1 VSELPAEILSFW
13 FADALRTPEAAAGR
27 QSIWFGSHEQFDQ
40 EIHHR
45 FGTLPDRA
53 LTGEFDAWLCSSRT
67 ALALVIVLDQFPRNL
82 FRGSARSFAFDIR
95 AQEATLA
102 AIDSGFDSHLD
113 PLEASFLYL
122 PLEHSE
128 SLQQQERSVVLFE
141 RLLARAPTGLVPLFE
156 QFVDY
161 ARRHRDLIARFGRFP
176 HRNAIL
182 RRTSTP
188 EESEYLEAGGET
200 FGNAEDDDAGA

>member
-1 VSELPAEILSFW
+1 MSELSEEILGFW
-13 FADALRTPEAAAGR
+13 FADALRTPDAAAAR
-27 QSIWFGSHEQFDQ
+27 QSIWFGSHGQFDQ
-40 EIHHR
+40 EIYAR
-45 FGTLPDRA
+45 FGSLPDRA
-53 LTGEFDAWLCSSRT
+53 LTGEFDAWVYSPRP

-95 AQEATLA
+95 AQEVALA
-102 AIDSGFDSHLD
+102 AIGSGFDRHLD

-122 PLEHSE
+122 PCEHSE

-141 RLLARAPTGLVPLFE
+141 RLVARGPIGLVPLFE
-156 QFVDY
+156 QFAEY

-182 RRTSTP
+182 GRTSTP

-200 FGNAEDDDAGA
+200 FGTAEDDGGA